1 MCLRYS
7 TSHYI
12 SKTKPGIV
20 KDKIYKKPASYSL
33 FCFGKKKKTISVND
47 MSSAFGR
54 ISPAGKCFP
63 ERLLRFIAGSD
74 GV

>member
-33 FCFGKKKKTISVND
+33 FCFGKKKIHSDFIMYHCDLK
-47 MSSAFGR
+47 
-54 ISPAGKCFP
+54 SPV
-63 ERLLRFIAGSD
+63 FI
-74 GV
+74 

>member
-20 KDKIYKKPASYSL
+20 KDKIYKNPASYSL
-33 FCFGKKKKTISVND
+33 FCFGKKKFILT
-47 MSSAFGR
+47 
-54 ISPAGKCFP
+54 
-63 ERLLRFIAGSD
+63 LLCIIAIKQSKYYFCQ
-74 GV
+74 